1 MKIEVIN
8 NKQKKNKIL
17 KYSFCVGAAIIG
29 TLGFNNISVFAAPS
43 DGSDESIGKEDY
55 TVSNAQNNALNSMGF
70 TDFDTVKNHV
80 DFYTPD
86 GKIATDEYIKSVAD
100 EGRMQ
105 DYLVVK
111 YKDDPTSQKLGQI
124 FGGNGAAAQAY
135 LDRQG
140 SNYTQHLDQL
150 LDIQRQM
157 AQLSG
162 SIVTEQG
169 QSFMSYDPVTG
180 QLTLLEGVDITKV
193 INTGDANKL
202 QELAKLWRDLTGNND
217 ILSMSPEDF
226 EQMISKMDRPED
238 VNVKITP
245 NKRTYYS
252 ITKVRF
258 TITNKNSGSP
268 ATNVSV
274 DNATSAQLFSQY
286 NSSWASKFR
295 NATGQGVPSLV
306 KTGPATFEMDF
317 KTPIMSTSNKHHI
330 YDNYIE
336 VKV

>member
-8 NKQKKNKIL
+8 NRQKKNKIL
-17 KYSFCVGAAIIG
+17 KYSFCVGAAFVG
-29 TLGFNNISVFAAPS
+29 VLGFNNINVMAAPN
-43 DGSDESIGKEDY
+43 DGNNDSYKEDY

-70 TDFDTVKNHV
+70 TDFDTAKTHV

-86 GKIATDEYIKSVAD
+86 GKIVTDEYIKSVAD

-105 DYLVVK
+105 EYLVVK
-111 YKDDPTSQKLGQI
+111 YKDDPTSQKLGQV

-157 AQLSG
+157 ANLSG
-162 SIVTEQG
+162 TIVNEKG
-169 QSFMSYDPVTG
+169 QAFMSCNPETG
-180 QLTLLEGVDITKV
+180 QLTVLEGVDITKV

-202 QELAKLWRDLTGNND
+202 QELAKLWRELTGNND

-238 VNVKITP
+238 VNAQLIA
-245 NKRTYYS
+245 NRRTYYS

-286 NSSWASKFR
+286 NSTWASKFR